1 MQEFGTGGVRGPP
14 IHGSEQSSLRDSET
28 VLDGVAY
35 RVGAQATCGAS
46 DSLGMQRNLHHG
58 CPRALVIIPLRSK
71 GLYAY
76 SILCVRSA
84 TPFGAENYTQAC
96 GAFPHYGNKAN
107 FGVR

>member
-58 CPRALVIIPLRSK
+58 CARALVIIPLMSK
-71 GLYAY
+71 GLYGY
-76 SILCVRSA
+76 SRALVQEFYILLTNSVSYLTNSYLSRALGMCQGPA
-84 TPFGAENYTQAC
+84 
-96 GAFPHYGNKAN
+96 
-107 FGVR
+107 

>member
-71 GLYAY
+71 GLY
-76 SILCVRSA
+76 
-84 TPFGAENYTQAC
+84 
-96 GAFPHYGNKAN
+96 
-107 FGVR
+107 